1 MNLLFFPVLALAA
14 LFFYAGYKLG
24 TRGVHWPAWVA
35 ALACALPAVLMAA
48 YYLHLYDDALWFYE
62 FRSLPLAELSAS
74 AAGLPAGLIQA
85 WVAKHAPRLRALV
98 PGLLLVGL
106 FVPYLKPVI
115 APLDVERLAAAC
127 KDGVCLQ
134 TAASTCGPASAA
146 SILRLFNVEETE
158 KTLAKEAYTS
168 AGGTENW
175 YLARALR
182 RRGFDVR
189 YEIHD
194 QPVKA
199 LPHPSVAGVRLP
211 GGVGH
216 FIAILGE
223 TAEGYVVGEP
233 MSGKLIVPK
242 SRVRTAYDFTGFFMV
257 VEKPEGGRR

>member
-1 MNLLFFPVLALAA
+1 MAMNLLFIPVVALAA
-14 LFFYAGYKLG
+14 LLFYAGYRIG
-24 TRGVHWPAWVA
+24 ARPGGAHWLAWVA
-35 ALACALPAVLMAA
+35 AIACALPAVLMAA

-62 FRSLPLAELSAS
+62 FRSLPFSELSAS
-74 AAGLPAGLIQA
+74 AAGFPAWLIQA
-85 WVAKHAPRLRALV
+85 WVAKRAPRLRALV
-98 PGLLLVGL
+98 PGLLMVGL
-106 FVPYLKPVI
+106 FVPYMKPVI
-115 APLDVERLAAAC
+115 APLDVERLAAVC

-134 TAASTCGPASAA
+134 TTASTCGPASAA

-158 KTLAKEAYTS
+158 KTLAREAFTS

-189 YEIHD
+189 YEI
-194 QPVKA
+194 QQKPVKQ
-199 LPHPSVAGVRLP
+199 LPWPSVAGVTLP
-211 GGVGH
+211 GGGGH

-257 VEKPEGGRR
+257 VEKR